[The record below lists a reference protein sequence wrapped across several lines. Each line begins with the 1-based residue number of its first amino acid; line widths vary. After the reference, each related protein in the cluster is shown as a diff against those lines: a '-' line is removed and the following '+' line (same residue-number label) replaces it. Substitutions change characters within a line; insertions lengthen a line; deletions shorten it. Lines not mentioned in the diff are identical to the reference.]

1 MIDEDPLCKFENEVG
16 HAIVTVVGGVLMG
29 FSRVVKKYLSVHE
42 LYGRNV
48 SEVDACL
55 VQYGLLL
62 CCRLLITSITSI
74 TSISTKTSYTIVII
88 IGIDPLLDNA
98 KEGYLADDLILNEIV
113 QNDSLM
119 NGTPDFLF
127 LVLSFTVA
135 SIAIAITVGYF
146 SMWMWI
152 LVVNVAEDGF
162 CGMNLHDRTAAIQK

>member
-1 MIDEDPLCKFENEVG
+1 M
-16 HAIVTVVGGVLMG
+16 
-29 FSRVVKKYLSVHE
+29 
-42 LYGRNV
+42 
-48 SEVDACL
+48 
-55 VQYGLLL
+55 
-62 CCRLLITSITSI
+62 
-74 TSISTKTSYTIVII
+74 II

-162 CGMNLHDRTAAIQK
+162 CGMNLHDRNAAIQK